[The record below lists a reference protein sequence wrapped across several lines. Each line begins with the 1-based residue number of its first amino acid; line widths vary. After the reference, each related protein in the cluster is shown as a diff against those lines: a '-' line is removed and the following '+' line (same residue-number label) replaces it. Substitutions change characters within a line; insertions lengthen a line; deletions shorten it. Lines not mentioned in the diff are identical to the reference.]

1 MQHHLNPQDSLDG
14 YDMTQARLSSREDL
28 DDIDTVIYNDDA
40 SRDALKAAIE
50 IEPVDL
56 TQEEVGYLIDFLNAL
71 TDPVSL
77 DMRSTVPSGLPLA
90 D

>member
-1 MQHHLNPQDSLDG
+1 MP
-14 YDMTQARLSSREDL
+14 SREDL

-40 SRDALKAAIE
+40 SREALKAAIE

-56 TQEEVGYLIDFLNAL
+56 TEEEVGYLIDFLNAL

-77 DMRSTVPSGLPLA
+77 DMRSTIPIRVPSGLPLA